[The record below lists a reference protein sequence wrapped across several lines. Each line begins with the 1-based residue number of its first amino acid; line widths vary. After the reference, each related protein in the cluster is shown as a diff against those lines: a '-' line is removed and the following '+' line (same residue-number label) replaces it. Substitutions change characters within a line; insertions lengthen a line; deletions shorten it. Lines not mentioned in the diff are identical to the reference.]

1 MKRIR
6 IILMCLITI
15 FLLSSCRS
23 LDYADKYKNVK
34 WTSVDPVIEFTV
46 SNKTDEFNEGTLKVN
61 DETVDILCL
70 WTLSNGLDVFY
81 KNKVD
86 LSSDSLSDDEIAI
99 RGNYKIKKGIV
110 TLTIDLDNVYDNKY
124 KTITFTMTEL

>member
-1 MKRIR
+1 
-6 IILMCLITI
+6 MCLITI

>member
-1 MKRIR
+1 MKRIG
-6 IILMCLITI
+6 IILTCLITI
-15 FLLSSCRS
+15 LLLSSCRS
-23 LDYADKYKNVK
+23 LDYADKYENVK

-46 SNKTDEFNEGTLKVN
+46 INKTDEFNEGTLKVS

-70 WTLSNGLDVFY
+70 WTLSNGLHIFY

>member
-1 MKRIR
+1 
-6 IILMCLITI
+6 MCLITI

-23 LDYADKYKNVK
+23 HDYADKYKNVK

-61 DETVDILCL
+61 DETVEILCL
-70 WTLSNGLDVFY
+70 WTLSNGLHIFY